1 VDHLSTSTW
10 LVKYANLGASSNSNL
25 LIMVYGAFL
34 ISCQT
39 IGLLWCVS
47 VKEWVGLYR
56 NQEDKLMEW
65 VVSASYFKEFSFS
78 LVQFSIV
85 CIWAFSINPIS
96 GRNILPLVKLNHML
110 RLWNLPHHSHGG
122 YHKLGWTFSLG
133 SVKPNSTYSL
143 KSWINFSLT
152 RRGGGGLRLLPS
164 WHI

>member
-1 VDHLSTSTW
+1 MVCFRDRMISQHATHTTS
-10 LVKYANLGASSNSNL
+10 
-25 LIMVYGAFL
+25 
-34 ISCQT
+34 
-39 IGLLWCVS
+39 
-47 VKEWVGLYR
+47 KEWVGLYR